1 MKLRN
6 TIILIV
12 VALLLGGYVYF
23 FEIKGDKEGETSAGD
38 AAITMIDVSLDEVV
52 ELVVRDG
59 PATMRVFLS
68 EDGRTWM
75 LDQPE
80 KTEADADQV
89 RRAIAHI
96 VGATASLSLDRKE
109 AGNLADFGLENRAVE
124 VTVRTSDGDAVVLLV
139 GERNPRGTQYYA
151 MMAHGNAIYMI
162 DRDVVDIA
170 RKLVSEPPYRPTPLL
185 TPTSMPAGN

>member
-1 MKLRN
+1 VKLRN

-12 VALLLGGYVYF
+12 VALLLGGYIYF

-38 AAITMIDVSLDEVV
+38 AALMMFDVSLDEVV

-68 EDGRTWM
+68 EDGRTWV

-80 KTEADADQV
+80 KREADADQV

-96 VGATASLSLDRKE
+96 VGATASRSLDRKE
-109 AGNLADFGLENRAVE
+109 AGNLADFGLENAPLE
-124 VTVRTSDGDAVVLLV
+124 VRLRTSDGDTVLLFV
-139 GERNPRGTQYYA
+139 GDQNPRGTQYYA
-151 MMAHGNAIYMI
+151 MKSGGNTIYMI
-162 DRDVVDIA
+162 DGDVVEIV

-185 TPTSMPAGN
+185 TPTPKPAGN